1 MAPPFTKM
9 AMTQASTHYKDD
21 PEGHE
26 RSKKGQCFPKILG
39 EVVFQKPSSEGTEGT

>member
-9 AMTQASTHYKDD
+9 AMTQASTHYKGD
-21 PEGHE
+21 PEVHE

-39 EVVFQKPSSEGTEGT
+39 EVVFQKPSSEGIEGT